1 MKKEIERIADDLQK
15 IINAK
20 NDAPFTVQQV
30 AEKLKLFDLKQVAA
44 ASGVS
49 YHTLW
54 QIKKGGHT
62 NVRPE
67 TLAKIETFLRG
78 VGN

>member
-20 NDAPFTVQQV
+20 NNEPFTVQQV
-30 AEKLKLFDLKQVAA
+30 AEKLKLFDLKRVAA

-54 QIKKGGHT
+54 QIRKAGHT

-67 TLAKIETFLRG
+67 TLGKIETFLRG
-78 VGN
+78 VGK